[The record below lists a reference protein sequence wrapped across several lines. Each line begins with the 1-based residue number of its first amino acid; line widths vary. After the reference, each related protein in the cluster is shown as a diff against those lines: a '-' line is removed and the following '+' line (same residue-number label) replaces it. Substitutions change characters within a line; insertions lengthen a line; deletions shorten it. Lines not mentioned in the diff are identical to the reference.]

1 MRDLTEKE
9 KKYHNF
15 YMDIALRCAFMSFA
29 ERKKVGCVIVK
40 DGNIIAMGWNGM
52 PSGMDNRCE
61 YRVPCPNCK
70 GSGSVEIAHGLVD
83 CGRCF
88 GTGYVLA
95 TKPECLHAE
104 LNALSKLAKS
114 NNSAEGATLYVTLS
128 PCVDCA
134 KLIIQS
140 GIKTV
145 VYRELYRDL
154 SGIDL
159 LEKCCV
165 KVIRLEKK

>member
-1 MRDLTEKE
+1 MNTLTDKE

-15 YMDIALRCAFMSFA
+15 YMDIAERCSLMSFA

-61 YRVPCPNCK
+61 DLITCSYCN
-70 GSGSVEIAHGLVD
+70 GSGSVDIVHGMVD
-83 CGRCF
+83 CDRCD
-88 GTGYVLA
+88 GTGHFLV
-95 TKPECLHAE
+95 TKTECLHAE

-145 VYRELYRDL
+145 VFKEPYRDL
-154 SGIDL
+154 SGIEL
-159 LEKCCV
+159 LEKCGI
-165 KVIRLEKK
+165 KVIYPQK

>member
-1 MRDLTEKE
+1 LTEKE

-15 YMDIALRCAFMSFA
+15 YMDIAERCSLMSFA

-52 PSGMDNRCE
+52 PSGMNNKCE
-61 YRVPCPNCK
+61 EKIQCSYCDGKGLIDIAYDKVNC
-70 GSGSVEIAHGLVD
+70 SH
-83 CGRCF
+83 CN
-88 GTGYVLA
+88 GTGYTLV

-145 VYRELYRDL
+145 AFKELYRDL

-159 LEKCCV
+159 LEKCGI
-165 KVIRLEKK
+165 KVIYPQK